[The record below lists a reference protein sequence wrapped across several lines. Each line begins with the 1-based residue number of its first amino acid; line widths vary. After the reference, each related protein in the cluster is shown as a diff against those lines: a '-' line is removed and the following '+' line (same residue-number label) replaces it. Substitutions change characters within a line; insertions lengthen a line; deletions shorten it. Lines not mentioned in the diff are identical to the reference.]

1 MSIDHQ
7 SERPSGTGVSRR
19 AVLRGIGATIALPW
33 LEAASGAPIVRAAAS
48 AAGGYS
54 PDGFPMRMAFV
65 FTPNGVHYD
74 SWKPEGSGSD
84 FAFSEALKPLESVR
98 QHINV
103 LTGLTADKARAN
115 GDGPGDHARA
125 SATFL
130 TGKQARKTSGNDIDI
145 GISADQFAA
154 LQLGHRT
161 RLPSLELGCENGRRA
176 GSCDSG
182 YACAYSSNIS
192 WFDEDTPM
200 PKIVN
205 PATAFDRLFGAGEGT
220 ESARRYRRRSSI
232 LDYVLDDARR
242 INAQLGSGDKG
253 RLDEYQTAVREIER
267 RVQRAQELNDQPSA
281 PSDAAAPEGIPQ
293 VVSEHID
300 LMYDMMLLA
309 FQTDST
315 RIASYMTGTAGSNR
329 AFPELGIT
337 EGHHHLSH
345 HKGNEDWIAKIKLI
359 DKFHAERFAR
369 FVQRLSETPE
379 GEGSLLDHCMILHGS
394 GLSDGNRHNHENL
407 PVVMAGGAF
416 ETGRHIAHETETPMC
431 SLYMS
436 MLRRMGCD
444 VAEFGDAMNP
454 LATLS

>member
-1 MSIDHQ
+1 MRSDQ
-7 SERPSGTGVSRR
+7 QCERTSGNGVSRR

-33 LEAASGAPIVRAAAS
+33 LEAASGAPIVRAAAA

-54 PDGFPMRMAFV
+54 ADGFPMRMAFV

-74 SWKPEGSGSD
+74 SWKPEGSGKN

-103 LTGLTADKARAN
+103 LTGLTLDKARPN
-115 GDGPGDHARA
+115 GDGPGGHARA

-130 TGKQARKTSGNDIDI
+130 TGKQARKTAGNDLHI
-145 GISADQFAA
+145 GISADQLAA
-154 LQLGHRT
+154 QQLGHRT
-161 RLPSLELGCENGRRA
+161 RLPSLELGCQNGRRA

-205 PATAFDRLFGAGEGT
+205 PAAVFDRLFGAGGGT

-242 INAQLGSGDKG
+242 LNAQLGSGDKG

-267 RVQRAQELNDQPSA
+267 RVQRAQELNDQPGA

-345 HKGNEDWIAKIKLI
+345 HKGNEDWIAKIRLI

-407 PVVMAGGAF
+407 PILMAGGAF

-444 VAEFGDAMNP
+444 VGEFGDAMNP